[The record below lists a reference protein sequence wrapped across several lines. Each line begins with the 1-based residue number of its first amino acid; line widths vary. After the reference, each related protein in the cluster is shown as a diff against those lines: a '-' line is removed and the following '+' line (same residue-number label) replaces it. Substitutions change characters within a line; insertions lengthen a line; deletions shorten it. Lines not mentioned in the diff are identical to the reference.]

1 MKRRPDTSPCP
12 LCGTRATKSAL
23 REAGWLA
30 PEIASRVAREHPDWR
45 REDGACPA
53 CVQEIL
59 LRTLL
64 ERGDAAL
71 HATIQQSWPLDS
83 EAAFGVLPTPLRLH
97 ADPRYTGSGVTIA
110 FVDSGFYPHPDL
122 VEPLNRIRAWVDAA
136 DEPVRERR
144 FDPATAP
151 RWPGWDAASAPQWH
165 GTMTSGSAAGNGRL
179 SRGLYRGLASEA
191 DVVLVQARGADGHIG
206 NAAITRALK
215 WLRANAADMNL
226 RVVSIS
232 LGGDPIDPLAGN
244 AVDEEVAALV
254 DAGVS
259 VVVAAGNDGARR
271 LVPPATAPR
280 ALTIGGLDDKNTFDH
295 REVELWHGNYGEA
308 AGGAAKPELVAPSIW
323 VAAPVL
329 PGTSVAK
336 EAKGLFSRRAAGDA
350 AAEGR
355 IADQKLVTPH
365 YQHVDGTSFAA
376 PLVASVIACMLQAN
390 PKLTPKVVR
399 DVLLKAARPVPGA
412 PKERQ
417 GAGAVDAGRAVA
429 LALREQH
436 GALRGRALSPVVT
449 AQGID
454 FTLHDHDVR
463 EVWILGSWDAWKSP
477 GLRARLLEPGLWHAR
492 VDPLPPGRHLY
503 KFLLDGTRWLDDPDN
518 PEKSPDG
525 FGRLNSVLAV

>member
-1 MKRRPDTSPCP
+1 
-12 LCGTRATKSAL
+12 
-23 REAGWLA
+23 
-30 PEIASRVAREHPDWR
+30 
-45 REDGACPA
+45 
-53 CVQEIL
+53 VQEIL

-64 ERGDAAL
+64 DRGDAAL
-71 HATIQQSWPLDS
+71 HASIQSSWPLDS

-97 ADPRYTGSGVTIA
+97 ADPRYTGAGVTIA
-110 FVDSGFYPHPDL
+110 FVDSGFFPHPDL
-122 VEPLNRIRAWVDAA
+122 VEPINRIRAWVDAA

-144 FDPATAP
+144 FDAGGVP
-151 RWPGWDAASAPQWH
+151 RWPGWDAAAAPQWH
-165 GTMTSGSAAGNGRL
+165 GMMTSASAAGSGRL

-191 DVVLVQARGADGHIG
+191 DLVLVQARGADGHIG
-206 NAAITRALK
+206 NAALARALR
-215 WLRANAADMNL
+215 WLRENARELGL
-226 RVVSIS
+226 RIVSIS
-232 LGGDPIDPLAGN
+232 LGGDPVEPLAGN

-254 DAGVS
+254 DDGVS

-295 REVELWHGNYGEA
+295 REVELWHGNYGQA

-336 EAKGLFSRRAAGDA
+336 EAMELFARRARGDPA
-350 AAEGR
+350 VEAR

-390 PKLTPKVVR
+390 PKLTPAIVR
-399 DVLLKAARPVPGA
+399 DVLVRAARPVPGA
-412 PKERQ
+412 PEERQ

-429 LALREQH
+429 FALREQH
-436 GALRGRALSPVVT
+436 GPLRGRALSPVVSDEGVT
-449 AQGID
+449 FA
-454 FTLHDHDVR
+454 LHDHDVR
-463 EVWILGSWDAWKSP
+463 DVQIVGSWDDWKSP
-477 GLRARLLEPGLWHAR
+477 GLRARLVEPGLWHAS
-492 VDPLPPGRHLY
+492 VGPLPAGRHLY

-525 FGRLNSVLAV
+525 FGRLNSVLAI